1 MPIASTEIQPGAVAY
16 FDVATLLAS
25 SGVKCTA
32 APGVL
37 RNGPFLCVEIKGD
50 KSLWL
55 QIIGSAGK
63 EKDRFESEASAR
75 SGGSDNWRQRP
86 QFLHD
91 PRHPVIAPS
100 AAVIAA
106 TAGELPMPVGRPAI
120 DSALLPDI
128 LAEIRKVR
136 GASL

>member
-1 MPIASTEIQPGAVAY
+1 MPIVSTEIQPGAVAY
-16 FDVATLLAS
+16 FDIATLLHS

-37 RNGPFLCVEIKGD
+37 RNGPYVCVEIKGD

-55 QIIGSAGK
+55 QVIGSAGK
-63 EKDRFESEASAR
+63 EKDRFEIADTAR

-86 QFLHD
+86 QFIHD

-106 TAGELPMPVGRPAI
+106 TVGELPMPVGRPKI
-120 DSALLPDI
+120 DGDLLPDI